1 MRDEFQKSDDV
12 SAGSDAGLCAAAERP
27 SQAGSRGPRRSK
39 NDSGSTLVEV
49 IVAVLIM
56 GTLAS
61 GLLAMAAI
69 ALTQSENQGHLAAR
83 TAEYAQDKMEQ
94 LLVLSFGDSTTDTR
108 VFPATPAGGT
118 GIVPGGSA
126 NPAAPVVGYADYLDA
141 NGNLLVSASAA
152 PPANWFYQ
160 RVWQV
165 TSLSATLKE
174 IRVTATVARS
184 VGRTQRPTATLV
196 SLKSFPF

>member
-1 MRDEFQKSDDV
+1 MSTSPDRSLQAPDSR
-12 SAGSDAGLCAAAERP
+12 RP
-27 SQAGSRGPRRSK
+27 VLGTRHQAPRT
-39 NDSGSTLVEV
+39 DSGSTLVEV
-49 IVAVLIM
+49 IVAVVIM

-69 ALTQSENQGHLAAR
+69 SLTQSENQGHLAAR

-94 LLVLSFGDSTTDTR
+94 LLVLSFGDDSSDTR
-108 VFPATPAGGT
+108 VFPATAIGGT
-118 GIVPGGSA
+118 GIAAGGSA

-141 NGNLLVSASAA
+141 GGNLLVSNSAT
-152 PPANWFYQ
+152 PPAGWFYQ

-165 TSLSATLKE
+165 TAISATLKE
-174 IRVTATVARS
+174 VRVTATVARS
-184 VGRTQRPTATLV
+184 IGRRQRPTATLV